1 MAANLKADLEEV
13 KIAFEK
19 FRAGRPAGGKA
30 RLPEN
35 LWAAAVAL
43 LEHYPFKQVWQE
55 LRLKPEYLKR
65 RAGMASKKST
75 AAAKEKSLKFLK
87 LNTDELTAI
96 NNGANNGANKNI
108 IAQSSINQRSECR
121 LVIERVDG
129 SRLTLNLPCDWSRI
143 ESLCSSFL
151 SVSPVGFSNR

>member
-1 MAANLKADLEEV
+1 MAANLKVDLEEV

-30 RLPEN
+30 RLPEK

-43 LEHYPFKQVWQE
+43 LDHYPFKQVWQE

-75 AAAKEKSLKFLK
+75 AAPKEKSLKFLK

-96 NNGANNGANKNI
+96 NNGANKNI
-108 IAQSSINQRSECR
+108 IASSSTHQESECR

-129 SRLTLNLPCDWSRI
+129 SRLTLNLPCDWARI
-143 ESLCSSFL
+143 EWLCANFL
-151 SVSPVGFSNR
+151 RG